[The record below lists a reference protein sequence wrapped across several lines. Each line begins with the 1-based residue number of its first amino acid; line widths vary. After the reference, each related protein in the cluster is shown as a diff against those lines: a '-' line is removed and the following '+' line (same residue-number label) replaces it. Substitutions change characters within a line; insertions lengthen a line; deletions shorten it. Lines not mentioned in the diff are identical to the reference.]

1 MNWPKTGSRLRPP
14 ALRAAWFPDFDSS
27 EEAPVILYLPARVL
41 FLYLLFR
48 LVLPSGLSRAG
59 KAAAGIALFFAS
71 QEYLLNGFFFGGL
84 SAPHLP
90 AWVLMLQG
98 WLFASLLVLFALTL
112 LRDMAL
118 LGVGLARRAGRG
130 LRRKPGQSAAF
141 SPGRRRFLAAGL
153 SAAPA
158 SVLGRVSLAGLVLA
172 PTACGVREAVAV
184 PDVRRRDVVLPRLPA
199 ALDGLR
205 LAQISDLHVS
215 PLLGRGWVR
224 AVVERVNAQGADV
237 VVLTGDMVDGLPAD
251 RAESVAELRRLRARY
266 AVLACTGNHEYYSG
280 FTAWMEIF
288 SELGMTMLLNSHQ
301 TLGIRGHEL
310 VLAGVTD
317 PAAARFNLP
326 EPDLAAALAGAPDGA
341 ARILLDHRPGNAAR
355 NARKGVDLQ
364 LSGHTHGGHAPGLST
379 VVGLFN
385 QGYVRGWY
393 QVEGM
398 PLYVSAGAGLW
409 NGFPLRVGVPS
420 EIALIT
426 LRCAA
431 ARPA

>member
-1 MNWPKTGSRLRPP
+1 M
-14 ALRAAWFPDFDSS
+14 
-27 EEAPVILYLPARVL
+27 ILYLPSLVL
-41 FLYLLFR
+41 FLYLFCR

-71 QEYLLNGFFFGGL
+71 QEYLLNAFLFGGL
-84 SAPHLP
+84 SAPGLP
-90 AWVLMLQG
+90 AWALMLQG
-98 WLFASLLVLFALTL
+98 WLFASLLVLFALAL

-118 LGVGLARRAGRG
+118 LGGWLVRRARRA
-130 LRRKPGQSAAF
+130 LRQGQGQGVAF
-141 SPGRRRFLAAGL
+141 SSGRRRFLAAGL

-158 SVLGRVSLAGLVLA
+158 SVLGRASLAGLVLA
-172 PTACGVREAVAV
+172 PTAYGVREAVAV
-184 PDVRRRDVVLPRLPA
+184 PHVRQREVVLPRLPA

-215 PLLGRGWVR
+215 PLLGREWVR
-224 AVVERVNAQGADV
+224 AVVDRVNGQAADL
-237 VVLTGDMVDGLPAD
+237 VVLTGDMVDGTPAE
-251 RAESVAELRRLRARY
+251 RAESAAELRRLRARH

-280 FTAWMEIF
+280 FNAWMETF
-288 SELGMTMLLNSHQ
+288 SNLGITMLLNSHQ
-301 TLGIRGHEL
+301 VLGIRGHEL

-317 PAAARFNLP
+317 PVAARFNLP

-341 ARILLDHRPGNAAR
+341 VRILLDHRPGNAAH
-355 NARKGVDLQ
+355 NARKRVDLQ
-364 LSGHTHGGHAPGLST
+364 LSGHTHGGHAPGLNT
-379 VVGLFN
+379 LVGLFN

-393 QVEGM
+393 RVAGM
-398 PLYVSAGAGLW
+398 PLYVSTGAGLW

-431 ARPA
+431 SRPA